1 MNSVTTLEVSDVHF
15 VVRPL
20 VELAVVAPE
29 ADNES

>member
-15 VVRPL
+15 VERLL
-20 VELAVVAPE
+20 VGLAVVAPE